1 MTAQLKNAK
10 SFEEFEFARQTGE
23 SDLKVFILED
33 DKELMP
39 VFKKVLESID
49 PTVLL
54 DTATSVEDAIKILEL
69 RNRDA
74 NESPYDL
81 IVADIFLE
89 GQSTGLD
96 FWHTCEKLYQDTP
109 VIITSAMPV
118 DQFFA
123 TLGNKTISPPFLA
136 KPFSVGQC
144 KQMFEGMLKYKM
156 KGKKNRDY
164 IAQGSE

>member
-1 MTAQLKNAK
+1 MAQLKSVR
-10 SFEEFEFARQTGE
+10 SFEEFEFARKTGD

-33 DKELMP
+33 DLELLP

-49 PTVLL
+49 PTVLI
-54 DTATSVEDAIKILEL
+54 DTASSVEDAIKILEL

-81 IVADIFLE
+81 IIADIFLE
-89 GQSTGLD
+89 GSSTGLD

-123 TLGNKTISPPFLA
+123 TLGNHTISPPFLA
-136 KPFSVGQC
+136 KPFSIGQC

-156 KGKKNRDY
+156 KGKKNRDLLS
-164 IAQGSE
+164 QNSE

>member
-1 MTAQLKNAK
+1 MAQLKNAK
-10 SFEEFEFARQTGE
+10 SFEEFEFPRQTSE
-23 SDLKVFILED
+23 RELKIFILED
-33 DKELMP
+33 DTELMP
-39 VFKKVLESID
+39 VFKKVLEAID
-49 PTVLL
+49 PKVIL
-54 DTATSVEDAIKILEL
+54 DTATSVEDAIKILEH

-81 IVADIFLE
+81 IIADIFLE

-123 TLGNKTISPPFLA
+123 TLGNNTISPPFLA

-156 KGKKNRDY
+156 KGKKSRD
-164 IAQGSE
+164 